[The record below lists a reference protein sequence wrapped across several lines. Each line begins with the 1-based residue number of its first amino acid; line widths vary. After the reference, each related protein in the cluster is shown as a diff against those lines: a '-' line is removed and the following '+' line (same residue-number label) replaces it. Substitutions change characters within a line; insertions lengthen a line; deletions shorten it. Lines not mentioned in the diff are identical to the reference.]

1 MSLSVANSL
10 PSATHVADYMLA
22 SAVLD
27 YGLNLDQLQ
36 LNKLLYI
43 ANGFV
48 LQDRDEPA
56 FHNPVEAWKYGP
68 VIRTVWETYNN
79 WGDAPIRM
87 LDMCRTSLGNKAE
100 VARRRNEL
108 LKIIGRDVAGIV
120 GGVLEGYGRCTGGE
134 LVDMTHR
141 KGTPWSDAYR
151 PGRNNVIPTESI
163 TRFYRNLS
171 NHNAR

>member
-1 MSLSVANSL
+1 MRSLQTNNL

-22 SAVLD
+22 TATLD
-27 YGLNLDQLQ
+27 YDLSLDQLQ

-48 LQDRDEPA
+48 LQERDEPA
-56 FHNPVEAWKYGP
+56 FYNPIEAWKYGP

-79 WGDAPIRM
+79 WGDTPIGV

-100 VARRRNEL
+100 TVKRRAEL
-108 LKIIGRDVAGIV
+108 LQIIGRNVAAV
-120 GGVLEGYGRCTGGE
+120 VSGVLESYGRCTGGE
-134 LVDMTHR
+134 LIDMTHR
-141 KGTPWSDAYR
+141 KDTPWKKAYR
-151 PGRNNVIPTESI
+151 PGHNNIIPTESI
-163 TRFYRNLS
+163 TSFYRGLS